1 MPYEI
6 NDRILFHCSQ
16 QDYTLYVVLYKAVEN
31 VFSSYIARYKHKKV
45 MGGFKTVT
53 QNKTKLRVCI
63 GSTKFF
69 PTPSSALYTF
79 LSELEK
85 IVEDFTCYAKK
96 KYPSMDCGKA

>member
-1 MPYEI
+1 
-6 NDRILFHCSQ
+6 
-16 QDYTLYVVLYKAVEN
+16 
-31 VFSSYIARYKHKKV
+31 

-85 IVEDFTCYAKK
+85 IAEDFTCYAKK
-96 KYPSMDCGKA
+96 K